1 MLRKLGA
8 AALLV
13 GGLAALVG
21 AIWGSLPQP
30 DANIGAGLLVVL
42 GLPVAG
48 IGLLL
53 LLIALVLHRRERP

>member
-1 MLRKLGA
+1 MLRKIGA
-8 AALLV
+8 ALLLV

-21 AIWGSLPQP
+21 AVWGSMPHP

-48 IGLLL
+48 AGLVLLAIGLLL
-53 LLIALVLHRRERP
+53 ARSRRP